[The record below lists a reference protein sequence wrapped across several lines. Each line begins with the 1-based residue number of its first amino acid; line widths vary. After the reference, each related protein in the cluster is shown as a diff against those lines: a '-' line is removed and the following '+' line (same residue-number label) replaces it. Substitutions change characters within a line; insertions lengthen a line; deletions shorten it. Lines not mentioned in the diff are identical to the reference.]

1 MRRVTRKT
9 IAAVLAMLLLC
20 ALLLSGCKKEPG
32 SSETEGQ
39 TEAVTNST
47 VITEPPDPDKVF
59 WIVMDKTVGMTSL
72 VEKLIDTFQSD
83 HPELQ
88 VELQVI
94 PTYYF
99 QSDKDKRDAVLQEIR
114 TAMAEGNGPDVFLL
128 PAAQKNGEPLF
139 VDVNLAMRDGVFADI
154 STYYDADTELDKEG
168 LVTAVMDAGMVDGA
182 RYVLPLRYD
191 MPVLYVDTNQ
201 LAKEGGTIEMLS
213 GTIGELYDAVLASG
227 NPKLATAATVTAT
240 AMSAFSLNLYP
251 EFIDY
256 DNGEILLTAEEMM
269 PLLQSIQNARAAEQI
284 DKRQF
289 QNPPTDEYLAG
300 EDSEYWNDIS
310 CYYIGGMDDLLSYA
324 LFTCAHVA
332 PGLTMLPVTAVD
344 GSVVA
349 DVTYYGAVSAD
360 SKNPEL
366 AYEFLRWFL
375 TEEGQWQENED
386 LVSNYIGWPVRAKG
400 DVTTPAQK
408 YITYK
413 CAQVDLYCHTLNNN
427 GIGELPILDV
437 FIDRVQFATNYELEF
452 KEDVVDLL
460 NDSKTGAVQDADII
474 VLLQAWLEKVQQ
486 HLAKE

>member
-1 MRRVTRKT
+1 M
-9 IAAVLAMLLLC
+9 AVETVVNTTTESAEC
-20 ALLLSGCKKEPG
+20 QEEE
-32 SSETEGQ
+32 ETEP
-39 TEAVTNST
+39 S
-47 VITEPPDPDKVF
+47 DPKDVF
-59 WIVMDKTVGMTSL
+59 WIVMDNTVGMTSL

-139 VDVNLAMRDGVFADI
+139 VDVNLAMRDGAFADI
-154 STYYDADTELDKEG
+154 STYYDADKELGKED

-191 MPVLYVDTNQ
+191 MPVLYVDTYQ
-201 LAKEGGTIEMLS
+201 LDDEGCTMEMLS

-240 AMSAFSLNLYP
+240 ATSDFSLNFYP

-256 DNGEILLTAEEMM
+256 DTGEILLTAEDMM
-269 PLLQSIQNARAAEQI
+269 SLLQSIQNARAAEQI

-310 CYYIGGMDDLLSYA
+310 CYYIGGMDDLLSFA

-400 DVTTPAQK
+400 DVSTPAQK

-413 CAQVDLYCHTLNNN
+413 CAQVDLYRHTLTNS
-427 GIGELPILDV
+427 GIGELPILDRS
-437 FIDRVQFATNYELEF
+437 IDRVQFATNYELEF